1 MPFKITKL
9 KDGGVINEFKGIV
22 TLEKNAEVD
31 IKIFGED
38 PAQFKKISYVIS
50 DWSKSTKVTHTTEEI
65 RELAKMTRQRL
76 DFNPKLLFAI
86 IVPKDLL
93 YGLARMW
100 HSYLGEEQRTGLF
113 RTREEAEIWI
123 KEKLSL
129 SKESR
134 KP

>member
-9 KDGGVINEFKGIV
+9 NNGGVINEFEGIV

-86 IVPKDLL
+86 VVPRDLL

-100 HSYLGEEQRTGLF
+100 HSYLGEEHRTGLF

-123 KEKLSL
+123 KEKLSE
-129 SKESR
+129 ESR

>member
-50 DWSKSTKVTHTTEEI
+50 DWSKSTKVTHTTEEL
-65 RELAKMTRQRL
+65 RKLAKMTRQRL

-86 IVPKDLL
+86 IVPRDLL

-100 HSYLGEEQRTGLF
+100 HTYLGEAHRAGLF
-113 RTREEAEIWI
+113 RTREDAEIWI
-123 KEKLSL
+123 TEKLSL

>member
-1 MPFKITKL
+1 MPYKITKL
-9 KDGGVINEFKGIV
+9 KDGGVLNEFEGIV

-50 DWSKSTKVTHTTEEI
+50 DWSKATKVTHTTEEI
-65 RELAKMTRQRL
+65 RELAIMTRQRL
-76 DFNPKLLFAI
+76 EFNPELLFAI
-86 IVPKDLL
+86 IVPRDLL

-100 HSYLGEEQRTGLF
+100 HNHLGEAHRAGLF
-113 RTREEAEIWI
+113 RTREEEEIWI

>member
-1 MPFKITKL
+1 MPYKITKL
-9 KDGGVINEFKGIV
+9 KDGGVLNEFEGIV

-50 DWSKSTKVTHTTEEI
+50 DWSKVTKVTHTTEEI
-65 RELAKMTRQRL
+65 RELAIMTRQRL
-76 DFNPKLLFAI
+76 EFNPELLFAI
-86 IVPKDLL
+86 IVPRDLL

-100 HSYLGEEQRTGLF
+100 HTYLGEARRAGLF

-129 SKESR
+129 SEESR

>member
-1 MPFKITKL
+1 MPYTITKL
-9 KDGGVINEFKGIV
+9 EDGGVLNEFEGIV
-22 TLEKNAEVD
+22 ILEENAEVYL
-31 IKIFGED
+31 KIFGKD
-38 PAQFKKISYVIS
+38 PNQFKKISYVIS

-65 RELAKMTRQRL
+65 RELAIMTRQRL
-76 DFNPKLLFAI
+76 DCNPKLLFAI
-86 IVPKDLL
+86 IVPRDLL
-93 YGLARMW
+93 FGLARMW
-100 HSYLGEEQRTGLF
+100 HTYLGEAHRAGLF